1 MVDNLVS
8 YEKLEGMQII
18 SSKAH
23 ILGELTGVEIKTN
36 NWQVTHLYVKLDK
49 EPAIKLGYKKRFGS
63 SKICIPVSIVKAVGE
78 LITIDASFEDLKNS
92 YEITECKD

>member
-1 MVDNLVS
+1 MVS

-23 ILGELTGVEIKTN
+23 FLGELSGVEIKTN
-36 NWQVTHLYVKLDK
+36 NWQVSHLYVKLDK
-49 EPAIKLGYKKRFGS
+49 EAAVKLGYKKRFGS

-78 LITIDASFEDLKNS
+78 LITLDASLEDLQNS
-92 YEITECKD
+92 YEITECKE

>member
-1 MVDNLVS
+1 MVS

-23 ILGELTGVEIKTN
+23 ILGELIGVEIKTN

-49 EPAIKLGYKKRFGS
+49 EAAIKLGYKKRFGS

-78 LITIDASFEDLKNS
+78 LITIDAYFEDLQNS
-92 YEITECKD
+92 YEISECTE